1 MTLSIIEKFKKYV
14 GSKIKG
20 IINLGNFKIETV
32 GIYSDDFEDDLDDDI
47 VEICH
52 DLITYGR
59 VE

>member
-1 MTLSIIEKFKKYV
+1 MKEIV
-14 GSKIKG
+14 SKIKG
-20 IINLGNFKIETV
+20 ILDFGNFKIENV
-32 GIYSDDFEDDLDDDI
+32 GIYSDDFEEDLDDDI